1 MIVAMSSSVTR
12 VVDPLDLQDASRER
26 LLAEIGLL
34 QHRYSLTDPGRLE
47 SRIRELEAQLG
58 SSENLRVAEHDAQVA
73 EHAEHNIRFSKH
85 DAQVAELQNEI
96 DDLKMSLLH
105 ARDYARG
112 CAAELGEA
120 RTFTEHDAQ
129 VAKHDAQVTELKNE
143 IDDLKMRLLHVRDYA
158 RGCAAELGEA
168 RTFFEIHIADADRKI
183 RQARKKNQQI
193 YATRTWKMG
202 RLVMLPIRIVRRII
216 KVG

>member
-1 MIVAMSSSVTR
+1 MIVSMSSSVTR

-47 SRIRELEAQLG
+47 SRIRELESQLE
-58 SSENLRVAEHDAQVA
+58 SSENLQVA
-73 EHAEHNIRFSKH
+73 EHNAQETEHAAQVIRY
-85 DAQVAELQNEI
+85 DAQVTELQNEI
-96 DDLKMSLLH
+96 DELKMS
-105 ARDYARG
+105 
-112 CAAELGEA
+112 
-120 RTFTEHDAQ
+120 
-129 VAKHDAQVTELKNE
+129 
-143 IDDLKMRLLHVRDYA
+143 LLHVRDYA

-168 RTFFEIHIADADRKI
+168 RTFFETHIADADRKV
-183 RQARKKNQQI
+183 RLARKKNQQI

>member
-47 SRIRELEAQLG
+47 SRIRELESQLE
-58 SSENLRVAEHDAQVA
+58 SSENLQVA
-73 EHAEHNIRFSKH
+73 EHNAQETEHAAQVIRY
-85 DAQVAELQNEI
+85 DAQVTELQNEI
-96 DDLKMSLLH
+96 DELKMS
-105 ARDYARG
+105 
-112 CAAELGEA
+112 
-120 RTFTEHDAQ
+120 
-129 VAKHDAQVTELKNE
+129 
-143 IDDLKMRLLHVRDYA
+143 LLHVRDYA

-168 RTFFEIHIADADRKI
+168 RTFFEIHIADADRKV
-183 RQARKKNQQI
+183 RQARKKNQDI
-193 YATRTWKMG
+193 YATRTWKIG

>member
-1 MIVAMSSSVTR
+1 MIVAMSSSITR
-12 VVDPLDLQDASRER
+12 VVDPLDLQDAPRER

-47 SRIRELEAQLG
+47 SRIRELEAQLE
-58 SSENLRVAEHDAQVA
+58 SAEDLRVAQHDAQVA
-73 EHAEHNIRFSKH
+73 R
-85 DAQVAELQNEI
+85 
-96 DDLKMSLLH
+96 
-105 ARDYARG
+105 Y
-112 CAAELGEA
+112 
-120 RTFTEHDAQ
+120 DAQ
-129 VAKHDAQVTELKNE
+129 VAKHDTQVIQLKKELDELK
-143 IDDLKMRLLHVRDYA
+143 MSLLHTRDYA

-202 RLVMLPIRIVRRII
+202 RLVMLPIRIVRRIF
-216 KVG
+216 KAG

>member
-1 MIVAMSSSVTR
+1 MSSSVTR
-12 VVDPLDLQDASRER
+12 VVDPLDLHDASRER

-47 SRIRELEAQLG
+47 ARIRELEAQLE
-58 SSENLRVAEHDAQVA
+58 SAEDLRVAQHDAQVA
-73 EHAEHNIRFSKH
+73 QLKK
-85 DAQVAELQNEI
+85 EL

-105 ARDYARG
+105 
-112 CAAELGEA
+112 
-120 RTFTEHDAQ
+120 T
-129 VAKHDAQVTELKNE
+129 
-143 IDDLKMRLLHVRDYA
+143 RDYA

-183 RQARKKNQQI
+183 RQARKKNQEI

>member
-1 MIVAMSSSVTR
+1 MSSSDTR
-12 VVDPLDLQDASRER
+12 VVDPLDLHDASRER

-58 SSENLRVAEHDAQVA
+58 SAEDLRVAKD
-73 EHAEHNIRFSKH
+73 
-85 DAQVAELQNEI
+85 
-96 DDLKMSLLH
+96 
-105 ARDYARG
+105 
-112 CAAELGEA
+112 
-120 RTFTEHDAQ
+120 
-129 VAKHDAQVTELKNE
+129 DAQVTELKNE
-143 IDDLKMRLLHVRDYA
+143 IDDLKMSLLHTRDYA

-168 RTFFEIHIADADRKI
+168 RTFFEIHIADRDRKV

>member
-1 MIVAMSSSVTR
+1 MSSSVTR

-47 SRIRELEAQLG
+47 SRIRELESQLE
-58 SSENLRVAEHDAQVA
+58 SQLESAEHLRVAQ
-73 EHAEHNIRFSKH
+73 
-85 DAQVAELQNEI
+85 
-96 DDLKMSLLH
+96 
-105 ARDYARG
+105 
-112 CAAELGEA
+112 
-120 RTFTEHDAQ
+120 HDAQ
-129 VAKHDAQVTELKNE
+129 VAKHDAQVAKHDTQVAKHDTQVIQLKKELDELK
-143 IDDLKMRLLHVRDYA
+143 MSLLHVRDYA

-168 RTFFEIHIADADRKI
+168 RTFFEIHIADADRKV
-183 RQARKKNQQI
+183 RQARRKNQQI
-193 YATRTWKMG
+193 YATRTWKIG

>member
-1 MIVAMSSSVTR
+1 MIVAMSSSIAR
-12 VVDPLDLQDASRER
+12 VVDPLDLHDASRER

-47 SRIRELEAQLG
+47 SRIRELESQLE
-58 SSENLRVAEHDAQVA
+58 SAEDLRVVQ
-73 EHAEHNIRFSKH
+73 
-85 DAQVAELQNEI
+85 
-96 DDLKMSLLH
+96 
-105 ARDYARG
+105 
-112 CAAELGEA
+112 
-120 RTFTEHDAQ
+120 HDAQ
-129 VAKHDAQVTELKNE
+129 VAKHDAQVAKDDAQVAKDDAQVAKDDAQVAKHDAQVIQLKKELDELK
-143 IDDLKMRLLHVRDYA
+143 MSLLHTRDYA

-168 RTFFEIHIADADRKI
+168 RTFFEIHIADADRKV
-183 RQARKKNQQI
+183 RQARRKNQQI

>member
-12 VVDPLDLQDASRER
+12 VVDPLDLHDASRER

-47 SRIRELEAQLG
+47 SRIRELESQLE
-58 SSENLRVAEHDAQVA
+58 SSENLQVA
-73 EHAEHNIRFSKH
+73 EHNAQETEHA
-85 DAQVAELQNEI
+85 AQVTQNDTQVTELQNEI
-96 DDLKMSLLH
+96 DELKMS
-105 ARDYARG
+105 
-112 CAAELGEA
+112 
-120 RTFTEHDAQ
+120 
-129 VAKHDAQVTELKNE
+129 
-143 IDDLKMRLLHVRDYA
+143 LLHVRDYA

-168 RTFFEIHIADADRKI
+168 RTFFEIHIADTDRKV

-202 RLVMLPIRIVRRII
+202 RLVMLPIRIVRRIV
-216 KVG
+216 KVS

>member
-1 MIVAMSSSVTR
+1 MSSSVTR
-12 VVDPLDLQDASRER
+12 VVDPLDLHDASRER

-47 SRIRELEAQLG
+47 ARIRELEAQLE
-58 SSENLRVAEHDAQVA
+58 SAEDLRVAQHDAQVA
-73 EHAEHNIRFSKH
+73 QH
-85 DAQVAELQNEI
+85 DAQVAQHDAQVAQLKKEL

-105 ARDYARG
+105 
-112 CAAELGEA
+112 
-120 RTFTEHDAQ
+120 T
-129 VAKHDAQVTELKNE
+129 
-143 IDDLKMRLLHVRDYA
+143 RDYA

-183 RQARKKNQQI
+183 RQARKKNQEI